1 MKEPIESH
9 EYDYEALIQRI
20 SKVLGKES
28 YLSFSKRAGMSDTA
42 FKRYILR
49 GSVPPVDKAWQI
61 AKAGVEEQANPDAIR
76 QLASWIAFGYG
87 NPDQNEQKSSQQS
100 QIYGMEDIVIVG
112 SDAIFKKAGCA
123 YDDALANQLP
133 FSKKWLAEN
142 SLQNSNLALIRMIGD
157 SMHSS
162 ISSRDT
168 ALVEVLPENTL
179 QKNLIDDVYVIYI
192 DGQLQIKRIQRT
204 RGGFLIKSDNPRYD
218 VYTLLDEEIPEDFR
232 VVARWTG
239 KRF

>member
-1 MKEPIESH
+1 MKESIESY

-61 AKAGVEEQANPDAIR
+61 AKAGVEGQMNTDAIR

-87 NPDQNEQKSSQQS
+87 PEQNNEQQKEQSKSTE
-100 QIYGMEDIVIVG
+100 MEDIIIVN
-112 SDAIFKKAGCA
+112 SDSIFKKAGCA
-123 YDDALANQLP
+123 TDEALANQLP
-133 FSKKWLAEN
+133 FSQKWLAEN
-142 SLQNSNLALIRMIGD
+142 SLQNSQLALIRMIGD

-239 KRF
+239 KKF